1 MKTDIMKT
9 VIHISAD
16 FPDPLVPAKTRAV
29 ANLLTAS
36 PGFRHIVYSLNRVRW
51 HRGVA
56 LTHFGEGHA
65 AITYGALPYGVGL
78 SRFLRPVTTAIT
90 DDLHERKIAPDL
102 IHAHKFSV
110 EGLVASDIARA
121 ARRPFIC
128 SLWGD
133 TDIKIFEHKPGLRRR
148 YREIAAEAELMLP
161 AAPWTASYFSQALNL
176 PKDKLPV
183 LPVITAGD
191 MIIRPEQSYSPR
203 LVSVFHL
210 DSWKRK
216 GLDILAK
223 AAVQAASDIPG
234 LTLDIY
240 GTGRDASINVIAEI
254 LRRAGA
260 IKVVR
265 LMGAAP
271 HDRVQQLMNAYT
283 AFVMA
288 PRRETYGMVHV
299 EAVLAGLP
307 ILWSQDRGIDGL
319 FGDHPVGYRA
329 NPESVEDV
337 ARGLRFLVA
346 NERPLKASIAG
357 LQQKGAFEHL
367 RSPAIAAQYC
377 SLLAGAAA

>member
-1 MKTDIMKT
+1 MKTI
-9 VIHISAD
+9 IHISAD
-16 FPDPLVPAKTRAV
+16 FPDPLVPGKTRAV

-36 PGFRHIVYSLNRVRW
+36 PGFRHVVYSLNRVPW

-56 LTHFGEGHA
+56 LTHFGDGHA
-65 AITYGALPYGVGL
+65 AITYGAPPYGLGL
-78 SRFLRPVTTAIT
+78 ARFLKPVAGAIAQ
-90 DDLHERKIAPDL
+90 DLQKRGIAPDL
-102 IHAHKFSV
+102 IHGHKFSV
-110 EGLVASDIARA
+110 EGLVAADVAEN

-133 TDIKIFEHKPGLRRR
+133 TDIKIFEYKPGLRRR
-148 YREIAAEAELMLP
+148 YREIAANAELMLP
-161 AAPWTASYFSQALNL
+161 AAPWTADYFSRVLNQ
-176 PKDKLPV
+176 PKDKMPV

-191 MIIRPEQSYSPR
+191 KVIRPEPSYSPR

-223 AAVQAASDIPG
+223 AAVEAAGDIPG

-240 GTGRDASINVIAEI
+240 GTGRDASINAVSEI

-260 IKVVR
+260 IKIVR
-265 LMGAAP
+265 LMGQAP
-271 HDRVQQLMNAYT
+271 HNQVQHLMNGYT

-319 FGDHPVGYRA
+319 FGDHPIGYRA

-346 NERPLKASIAG
+346 NERPLKATIAR
-357 LQQKGAFEHL
+357 LQQEGAFEHL

-377 SLLAGAAA
+377 SLLAGVAA

>member
-29 ANLLTAS
+29 ANLLIAS

-90 DDLHERKIAPDL
+90 DDLHERKIEPDL

-319 FGDHPVGYRA
+319 FGNHPVGYRA

-346 NERPLKASIAG
+346 NERPLKATIAG

>member
-90 DDLHERKIAPDL
+90 DDLHERKIEPDL

-176 PKDKLPV
+176 PKNKLPV

-254 LRRAGA
+254 LRRVGA

-346 NERPLKASIAG
+346 NERPLKATIAG

>member
-16 FPDPLVPAKTRAV
+16 FPDPLVPGKTKAV

-78 SRFLRPVTTAIT
+78 SRFLRPVTIAIAR
-90 DDLHERKIAPDL
+90 DLQDRQIAPDL

-110 EGLVASDIARA
+110 EGLVASDIARV

-148 YREIAAEAELMLP
+148 YREIAAKAELMLP
-161 AAPWTASYFSQALNL
+161 AAPWTASYFSEALNL
-176 PKDKLPV
+176 PKDKMPV

-223 AAVQAASDIPG
+223 AAVEAASDIPG

-240 GTGRDASINVIAEI
+240 GTGRDASINAISEI
-254 LRRAGA
+254 LRKAGA

-271 HDRVQQLMNAYT
+271 HDRVQQLMNGYT

-307 ILWSQDRGIDGL
+307 ILWSQDRGVDGL
-319 FGDHPVGYRA
+319 FEDHPIGYRA

-346 NERPLKASIAG
+346 NERPLKGTIAR
-357 LQQKGAFEHL
+357 LQQQGAFEHL

-377 SLLAGAAA
+377 GLLSSIAA

>member
-1 MKTDIMKT
+1 MKTI
-9 VIHISAD
+9 IHISAD
-16 FPDPLVPAKTRAV
+16 FPDPLVPGKTRAV

-36 PGFRHIVYSLNRVRW
+36 PGFRHVVYSLNRVPW

-56 LTHFGEGHA
+56 LTHFGDGHA
-65 AITYGALPYGVGL
+65 AITYGAPPYGLGL
-78 SRFLRPVTTAIT
+78 ARFLKPVAGAISH
-90 DDLHERKIAPDL
+90 DLQERAIAPDL

-110 EGLVASDIARA
+110 EGLVAADIAQNV
-121 ARRPFIC
+121 RRPFIC

-133 TDIKIFEHKPGLRRR
+133 TDIKIFEYKPGLRRR
-148 YREIAAEAELMLP
+148 YREIAANAELMLP
-161 AAPWTASYFSQALNL
+161 AAPWTADYFSRVLNQ
-176 PKDKLPV
+176 PKDKMPV

-191 MIIRPEQSYSPR
+191 KVIRPEQSYSPR

-223 AAVQAASDIPG
+223 AAVEAAGDIPG

-240 GTGRDASINVIAEI
+240 GTGRDASINAVSEI

-260 IKVVR
+260 VKIVR
-265 LMGAAP
+265 LMGQAP
-271 HDRVQQLMNAYT
+271 HNRVQHLMNGYT

-307 ILWSQDRGIDGL
+307 ILWSQDRGVDGL
-319 FGDHPVGYRA
+319 FGDHPIGYRA

-346 NERPLKASIAG
+346 NERPLKATIAR
-357 LQQKGAFEHL
+357 LQQEGAFEHL

-377 SLLAGAAA
+377 SLLAGVAA